1 MKHKLSETW
10 HQFRDWMHGRGR
22 NIIILAVI
30 VGASMHDRKLLLR
43 MAWRRSVLST
53 VRCGANNDTDSG
65 AAGSDDR
72 GRGFPAG
79 GAERDTDRKC

>member
-1 MKHKLSETW
+1 
-10 HQFRDWMHGRGR
+10 
-22 NIIILAVI
+22 
-30 VGASMHDRKLLLR
+30 MHDRKLLLR
-43 MAWRRSVLST
+43 MAWAAIRSINRSDG
-53 VRCGANNDTDSG
+53 GANNDTDSG

>member
-1 MKHKLSETW
+1 
-10 HQFRDWMHGRGR
+10 
-22 NIIILAVI
+22 
-30 VGASMHDRKLLLR
+30 MHDRKLLLR

-53 VRCGANNDTDSG
+53 VRCGANDDTDSG